1 MADYFLSPGL
11 DAFIFS
17 PMGIAVI
24 LGIGLFLGWQFLG
37 KNRKTETFKGTPL
50 PDMVM
55 SESKAI
61 LKTFGM
67 RSGKKLFRGLYYIGD
82 IQRFADQKINIKSEK
97 AEIQGIMKTVYLFS
111 VIQPGMM
118 AKIMSW
124 LGYGIEI
131 YAIDKAFCTIDVE
144 SGNYFLSEN
153 TLFSRLG
160 GIWIMSNDG
169 AEMVT
174 GFAWKHGYEATLED
188 IVNYSKKVTYL
199 DSTQPKKIEVIEKEA
214 DLESKKW
221 NSFLK
226 QKLGD

>member
-1 MADYFLSPGL
+1 MADYFLSPGIDQFL
-11 DAFIFS
+11 FS
-17 PMGIAVI
+17 PAGLIAVLAVGAIVGWKI
-24 LGIGLFLGWQFLG
+24 LS
-37 KNRKTETFKGTPL
+37 KNKKGERFIGTPL

-61 LKTFGM
+61 IKAFGM
-67 RSGKKLFRGLYYIGD
+67 KSGKKLFRGLYYIGD
-82 IQRFADQKINIKSEK
+82 IQRFADQKMSIKSK
-97 AEIQGIMKTVYLFS
+97 NAETGPFMKTVYLFS
-111 VIQPGMM
+111 VIQPGIM

-124 LGYGIEI
+124 VGRGLEI

-169 AEMVT
+169 AELVT
-174 GFAWKHGYEATLED
+174 GFAWKFGYEATLED

-199 DSTQPKKIEVIEKEA
+199 DSNQPKRVEILEKEA